1 MDEYLLELEWTNL
14 YLETIC
20 DYLTLTFTDNPHI
33 ALRLTEGQADALCYL
48 LETETKHSF
57 TRIKCLEN

>member
-20 DYLTLTFTDNPHI
+20 DYLTLTFTDNPHM
-33 ALRLTEGQADALCYL
+33 AMRLTKGQADALCYL

-57 TRIKCLEN
+57 TRIPCLEN